1 MSGAIGA
8 RAVSV
13 AAVAIALGAA
23 PVGAQTTFEF
33 IPSAGYYL
41 PTANFS
47 KVQET
52 AEWLP
57 DSPREQRGLAIDVDA
72 RWWFHNSVGV
82 QLQAG
87 VAYST
92 MHFQED
98 CAAVGGE
105 VCNPTTISLGMQV
118 QTFSAQIM
126 SNAAPPDARYR
137 VWFGIGPAVVH
148 RGGEAYSAYESGFKE
163 SYDVGAALGTGGEI
177 PIGRRLRAT
186 VDLESFLYWVHV
198 DDPEDHHSMERG
210 FQTDLIVLHA
220 RARVELAVTIE

>member
-1 MSGAIGA
+1 MQRTDRIGRLA
-8 RAVSV
+8 ATV
-13 AAVAIALGAA
+13 AAFVCGAHTL
-23 PVGAQTTFEF
+23 VAQTTFEL
-33 IPSAGYYL
+33 IPSVGYYL

-57 DSPREQRGLAIDVDA
+57 SSPRDLRGLAIDVDA

-92 MHFQED
+92 MHFQQD
-98 CAAVGGE
+98 CGLVGGE

-126 SNAAPPDARYR
+126 SNMAPTNAAYR
-137 VWFGIGPAVVH
+137 VWASAGPAVIH
-148 RGGEAYSAYESGFKE
+148 RGGDAYNLDTSIKSSF
-163 SYDVGAALGTGGEI
+163 DPGAALGLGGDV
-177 PIGRRLRAT
+177 PIGHRMHAT
-186 VDLESFLYWVHV
+186 VALNSFMYWVHV
-198 DDPEDHHSMERG
+198 DNVDDHHSIERG
-210 FQTDLIVLHA
+210 FQNDLLLHA
-220 RARVELAVTIE
+220 GVSWTVR